1 MCSFGMLGSKGSFDQ
16 RADPV
21 QNSQNEEIC
30 PNSQELDLT

>member
-1 MCSFGMLGSKGSFDQ
+1 MCPFGMLSSKGSLDQ

-21 QNSQNEEIC
+21 QKGQNEEIC